1 MGMSGYILDLEEQF
15 DAKVVDAIKESEH
28 VSEAVAVAM
37 KHKHLVNMTD
47 AEIEDYVQDGWNEVW
62 SEYAFG

>member
-1 MGMSGYILDLEEQF
+1 MGMSSYILDLEEQF
-15 DAKVVDAIKESEH
+15 DTKVLEAIKESEH

>member
-1 MGMSGYILDLEEQF
+1 MGMSNWIIELEEQF
-15 DAKVVDAIKESEH
+15 DAKVLDAIKESEH

-37 KHKHLVNMTD
+37 KHKDMVNMTD
-47 AEIEDYVQDGWNEVW
+47 AEIEDYVHEGWNEVW

>member
-1 MGMSGYILDLEEQF
+1 MYNPQFLDEAEVE
-15 DAKVVDAIKESEH
+15 AGTKAGGEARGNAE
-28 VSEAVAVAM
+28 SEAVAVAM
-37 KHKHLVNMTD
+37 KHKDMVNMTD